1 MGLRAVIR
9 AKTRSRHAPGF
20 SDASVLNVP
29 ECDLCLATP
38 NLKWATDLT
47 EFNLTGNRRDRSI
60 DRATY
65 DPVASTLR

>member
-1 MGLRAVIR
+1 MIR
-9 AKTRSRHAPGF
+9 AKTRFPHAPGF

-60 DRATY
+60 ELPTIRWPARY
-65 DPVASTLR
+65 W